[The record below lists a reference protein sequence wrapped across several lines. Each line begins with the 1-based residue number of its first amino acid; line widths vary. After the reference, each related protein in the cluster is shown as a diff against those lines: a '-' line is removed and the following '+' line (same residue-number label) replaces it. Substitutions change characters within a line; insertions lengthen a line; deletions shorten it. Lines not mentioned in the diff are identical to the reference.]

1 MTGPAEFKAATVAM
15 IWERDAGRCAL
26 CGEWLVWEFRAEPF
40 EHGWSLH
47 HREDRGMGGVKR
59 ARKGRVQPRAHLA
72 LAANGVLLC
81 GTGTTGCHGKVT
93 REEVPER
100 LGFSVS
106 RIGIRRPVDVPL
118 LHALH
123 GWVRLDNDG
132 GYTPADEPDEE
143 EMAA

>member
-1 MTGPAEFKAATVAM
+1 MTGPAEFKPATVDL
-15 IWERDAGRCAL
+15 IWERDRGRCAM
-26 CGEWLVWEFRAEPF
+26 CGRWLVRMHRGET
-40 EHGWSLH
+40 WSVH

-59 ARKGRVQPRAHLA
+59 ARKGQVQPRAYLA

-81 GTGTTGCHGKVT
+81 GTGTTGCHGDVT
-93 REEVPER
+93 DEKVPER

-118 LHALH
+118 KHYLH

-132 GYTPADEPDEE
+132 SYAPADEPDEE

>member
-1 MTGPAEFKAATVAM
+1 MTGPAEFKTATVE
-15 IWERDAGRCAL
+15 IVWQRDAGVCAL
-26 CGEWLVWEFRAEPF
+26 CGMWLNRLMRGFEWSV
-40 EHGWSLH
+40 H

-59 ARKGRVQPRAHLA
+59 ARKGRDQPRAYLA

-81 GTGTTGCHGKVT
+81 GDGVTGCHGAIT
-93 REEVPER
+93 RNEVPAR
-100 LGFSVS
+100 LGFRVP

>member
-1 MTGPAEFKAATVAM
+1 MTGPAEFKPEMVQD
-15 IWERDAGRCAL
+15 IWERDGGRCAL
-26 CGEWLVWEFRAEPF
+26 CGLGLHWDLRGKPF
-40 EHGWSLH
+40 ERGWSVH

-59 ARKGRVQPRAHLA
+59 ARKGREQPRAYLA

-93 REEVPER
+93 REELPER

-123 GWVRLDNDG
+123 GWVLLDNEG
-132 GYTPADEPDEE
+132 GYAPADEPDEE

>member
-1 MTGPAEFKAATVAM
+1 MTGPAEFTPATVEM
-15 IWERDAGRCAL
+15 IWERDRGRCAM
-26 CGEWLVWEFRAEPF
+26 CGRWLVRTHRGET
-40 EHGWSLH
+40 WSVH

-81 GTGTTGCHGKVT
+81 GTGTTGCHGDVT
-93 REEVPER
+93 DEEVPER

-118 LHALH
+118 KHFLH
-123 GWVRLDNDG
+123 GWVLLDNYG
-132 GYTPADEPDEE
+132 GYAPADEPDEE
-143 EMAA
+143 GLERAA